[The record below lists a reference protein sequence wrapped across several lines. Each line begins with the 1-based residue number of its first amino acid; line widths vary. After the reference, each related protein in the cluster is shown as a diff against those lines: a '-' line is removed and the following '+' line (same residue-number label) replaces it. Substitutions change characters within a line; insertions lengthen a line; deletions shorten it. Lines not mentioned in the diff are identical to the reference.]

1 MERLRTIIEGRASKA
16 GLVFDISIQLLI
28 LFSLASFTIETLPD
42 LSEPT
47 IRFLHVGEIITVAV
61 FTVEYLLRIIVSRN
75 RLRFVFSFYGIVDL
89 IAILPF
95 YITSG
100 IDLRSVRVFRLFRL
114 LRILKILRYNKAIHR
129 FRVAFISVRN
139 ELTVFLAATMFLI
152 YVAGVG
158 IYYFENPAQPEKFR
172 SIFHSLWWAVVTL
185 TTVGYGDAYP
195 ITVGGRIFTFIVL
208 LIGLGVVA
216 VPTGLI
222 ASALSATIAAERGD
236 RADNENGRS

>member
-1 MERLRTIIEGRASKA
+1 MEQLRTIIEGRDSKA
-16 GLVFDISIQLLI
+16 GLIFDISIQLLI

-42 LSEPT
+42 LSEST
-47 IRFLHVGEIITVAV
+47 IRIQHVGEIITVAV

-158 IYYFENPAQPEKFR
+158 IYYSQPEKFR

-222 ASALSATIAAERGD
+222 ASALSATIAAERDD
-236 RADNENGRS
+236 RADNEDGRS